1 MFPHNESGFLV
12 VEFLLM
18 NAKGLE
24 KMIIAEPR
32 GMQNETRNMLLKYLH
47 VFQKLLV
54 QLQ

>member
-18 NAKGLE
+18 NAKVLE

-32 GMQNETRNMLLKYLH
+32 YMQNETRNMLFKYLQL
-47 VFQKLLV
+47 FQKLLV